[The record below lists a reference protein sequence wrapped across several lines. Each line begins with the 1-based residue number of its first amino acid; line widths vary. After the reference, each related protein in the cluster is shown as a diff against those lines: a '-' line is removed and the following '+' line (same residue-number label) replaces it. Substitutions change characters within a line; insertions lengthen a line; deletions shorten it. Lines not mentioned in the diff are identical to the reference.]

1 MIDINELRRLVQD
14 CKLAGSP
21 VFVRV
26 ADMNELLDR
35 LEAAESDALR
45 ARIEAA
51 EELVRELQR
60 NLSSGMWRVLRE
72 ENEELRARIEEME
85 KQEPVAQVGVHKT
98 GGNAGIAWSARPLNE
113 FDSLPLLREGDR
125 LYLAPGA
132 QPAPIIPEGW
142 KPIPEKHPTFDL
154 VDGVIKTLKVLD
166 CSDLMELA
174 GMYGEARERGDLE
187 LMSLI
192 NARIGA
198 AIHEQGLAAPEAK
211 P

>member
-142 KPIPEKHPTFDL
+142 KPIPEKHPTFDI
-154 VDGVIKTLKVLD
+154 VDLRLADGSVL
-166 CSDLMELA
+166 CECVPQSDGDYWWNGPSGEVFIDPKYAPATHWRLA
-174 GMYGEARERGDLE
+174 
-187 LMSLI
+187 
-192 NARIGA
+192 
-198 AIHEQGLAAPEAK
+198 AAPEAK
-211 P
+211 L